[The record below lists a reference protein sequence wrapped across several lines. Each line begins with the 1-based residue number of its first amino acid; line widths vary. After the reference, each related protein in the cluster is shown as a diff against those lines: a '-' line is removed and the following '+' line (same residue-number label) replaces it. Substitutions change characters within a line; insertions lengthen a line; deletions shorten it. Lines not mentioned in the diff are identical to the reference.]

1 MTAADESTEAAAPRA
16 ESAAG
21 PDVPPPGT
29 AHPRQ
34 PAGDNPAPGNDVLRW
49 LAGVVANATVLT
61 ALLVFF
67 GWKRSDVQARR
78 LGINESILGMSTRD
92 FVLRSVGPVLVLLSI
107 IGVAGLLW
115 VLVDHWLSRR
125 VRAAGRADRVVRY
138 TLRLLPL
145 GWFALPALVWAMGFV
160 WRPAAFIAW
169 PFSIGAGVLLF
180 LYAVH
185 LRGMLPHAHP
195 SVLPGRLHLLR
206 TFTAIIVGVALFWG
220 ASNYAYV
227 QGNSLADE
235 FADHIRDQTQVV
247 VYSPQ
252 RLHLTAPG
260 ITETPLSGDKSAYQY
275 RYSGL
280 RLLEHTGGRY
290 FLVSDEWSPRYGVV
304 IMLADN
310 APVRLEFLRDRR

>member
-1 MTAADESTEAAAPRA
+1 MTEAGKRTEVAAPRA

-21 PDVPPPGT
+21 LELPPPGMT
-29 AHPRQ
+29 HPRQ
-34 PAGDNPAPGNDVLRW
+34 PADDDPAPGNEVLRW

-61 ALLVFF
+61 TLLVFF
-67 GWKRSDVQARR
+67 GWKRSDVQAQR

-92 FVLRSVGPVLVLLSI
+92 FVLRSVGPVLVLLSV

-125 VRAAGRADRVVRY
+125 VRTAGRADRVVRY
-138 TLRLLPL
+138 TLRLLPF
-145 GWFALPALVWAMGFV
+145 GWFVLPALVWAMGFV
-160 WRPAAFIAW
+160 WRSAAFIAW

-185 LRGMLPHAHP
+185 LRGMLPHADP

-220 ASNYAYV
+220 ASNYAFV
-227 QGNSLADE
+227 QGNSLADK
-235 FADHIRDQTQVV
+235 FADHVDDQTRVV
-247 VYSPQ
+247 VYSSQ

-260 ITETPLSGDKSAYQY
+260 VTETPLSGNKSAYQY
-275 RYSGL
+275 RYGGL
-280 RLLEHTGGRY
+280 RLLDHTGGRY
-290 FLVSDEWSPRYGVV
+290 FLISDEWSPRYGVV

>member
-1 MTAADESTEAAAPRA
+1 MTDGRTEAAAPRA
-16 ESAAG
+16 E
-21 PDVPPPGT
+21 PEVPPPET
-29 AHPRQ
+29 THPRQ
-34 PAGDNPAPGNDVLRW
+34 PAGGDPAAGNDVLRR
-49 LAGVVANATVLT
+49 LAGALANATVLT

-78 LGINESILGMSTRD
+78 LGINESVLGMSTRD
-92 FVLRSVGPVLVLLSI
+92 FVLRSVGPVLVLLSVV
-107 IGVAGLLW
+107 GVAGLLW

-138 TLRLLPL
+138 TLRLLPF
-145 GWFALPALVWAMGFV
+145 GWFTLPALVWAMGFV
-160 WRPAAFIAW
+160 WRPAAFVAW

-180 LYAVH
+180 LYAVQ
-185 LRGMLPHAHP
+185 LRGMLPDASP
-195 SVLPGRLHLLR
+195 AALPDRLPLLR

-220 ASNYAYV
+220 ASNYASL

-235 FADHIRDQTQVV
+235 FAGHVDDQTRVV

-260 ITETPLSGDKSAYQY
+260 VTERPLPGSKSAYQY
-275 RYSGL
+275 RYNGL
-280 RLLEHTGGRY
+280 RLLDHTGGRY

-304 IMLADN
+304 IMLADD

>member
-1 MTAADESTEAAAPRA
+1 MTATGERTEVAAP
-16 ESAAG
+16 SDSVAG
-21 PDVPPPGT
+21 LEVPPPRRT
-29 AHPRQ
+29 EPQQ
-34 PAGDNPAPGNDVLRW
+34 PASDNAAPGNDVLRW

-78 LGINESILGMSTRD
+78 LGINENILGMSTRD

-115 VLVDHWLSRR
+115 VLVDHWLARR
-125 VRAAGRADRVVRY
+125 VRAAGRADRVVKY
-138 TLRLLPL
+138 TLRLLPF
-145 GWFALPALVWAMGFV
+145 GWFILPALVWAMGFV
-160 WRPAAFIAW
+160 WRPVAFIAW

-180 LYAVH
+180 LYAIH
-185 LRGMLPHAHP
+185 LRGMLPDAHA
-195 SVLPGRLHLLR
+195 SVLPGRLPLLR

-220 ASNYAYV
+220 ASNYAHV
-227 QGNSLADE
+227 QGNSLADH
-235 FADHIRDQTQVV
+235 FAERLGDQTQVV

-260 ITETPLSGDKSAYQY
+260 VTETPLSGDKSAYQY

-290 FLVSDEWSPRYGVV
+290 FLVSDEWSPSYGVV